1 METTEKVSLNMN
13 VVELGKIDLLVEEGF
28 YANRSDFIRAAIRTQ
43 LNTHAVAMDQITTRK
58 AFVLGVMELDA
69 AHLRKQIEK
78 GEGID
83 VKAIGLLILT
93 DDITP
98 DLALAALNSVTVRG
112 SFHAPADV
120 KAALAEAGRL
130 H

>member
-13 VVELGKIDLLVEEGF
+13 AVELGKIDLLVEEGF
-28 YANRSDFIRAAIRTQ
+28 YANRSDFIRAAVRTQ
-43 LNTHAVAMDQITTRK
+43 LSTHAVAMDQITTRK
-58 AFVLGVMELDA
+58 SFALGVMELDA
-69 AHLRKQIEK
+69 NYLRRKIEA
-78 GEGID
+78 GEVVD
-83 VKAIGLLILT
+83 VKVIGVLILA

-98 DLALAALNSVTVRG
+98 DLALAALHSVTVRG
-112 SFHAPADV
+112 SFHAPAEV

>member
-28 YANRSDFIRAAIRTQ
+28 YANRSDFLRAAVRTQ

-58 AFVLGVMELDA
+58 SFVLGVLELDA
-69 AHLRKQIEK
+69 ATLRRKIEN
-78 GEGID
+78 GEGAD
-83 VKAIGLLILT
+83 VKVIGVLILT

-98 DLALAALNSVTVRG
+98 DLALAALHSVTVRG

-130 H
+130 N

>member
-1 METTEKVSLNMN
+1 MN

-28 YANRSDFIRAAIRTQ
+28 YANRSDFIRAAVRTQ

-58 AFVLGVMELDA
+58 SFALGVMELDA
-69 AHLRKQIEK
+69 AHLRKQIKK

-83 VKAIGLLILT
+83 VKVIGVLILA
-93 DDITP
+93 DDVTP
-98 DLALAALNSVTVRG
+98 NLALAALGSITVRG
-112 SFHAPADV
+112 SFRAPADV